1 MIFEEFLRLKG
12 VRTDFIAALKVARVC
27 RGTALDRLVKADM
40 VIITNMLTEM
50 ILPLKSV
57 RASVFAT
64 VNTRVS
70 GCRCL
75 VSKLVADKLTKSCE
89 IRVAIDVLTGICG
102 MQRLARVMV
111 QL

>member
-50 ILPLKSV
+50 IPL
-57 RASVFAT
+57 
-64 VNTRVS
+64 
-70 GCRCL
+70 
-75 VSKLVADKLTKSCE
+75 
-89 IRVAIDVLTGICG
+89 
-102 MQRLARVMV
+102 
-111 QL
+111 